1 MNRYQEKA
9 TQTANHL
16 VEKPSVLMRVASRAA
31 ARLLRFANRL
41 GVGSREDFGTLIRLA
56 RAYANGSY
64 RAMPKSSLLALV
76 GALVYF
82 LMPLDA
88 IPDPII
94 ALGFL
99 DDIVVLRYALRHARK
114 DLNNFLTWETTQ
126 QPVEINLNEPPT
138 SRQ

>member
-1 MNRYQEKA
+1 MNRYQAKA
-9 TQTANHL
+9 VDTANQL
-16 VEKPSVLMRVASRAA
+16 VNKPSVLMRVAGRAA

-41 GVGSREDFGTLIRLA
+41 GVGSREDFGTLVRLA

-88 IPDPII
+88 IPDPILV
-94 ALGFL
+94 LGFL
-99 DDIVVLRYALRHARK
+99 DDVVVLRYALRHARK
-114 DLNNFLTWETTQ
+114 DLDAFLAWEAK
-126 QPVEINLNEPPT
+126 QPVEINLHEPPA
-138 SRQ
+138 SQQ